1 MVERESSAGGAL
13 SRRSFVRSLGAG
25 GLILAAPQLWLQP
38 DASSATPPEQI
49 HLQFGED
56 ASRQAVV
63 SWATATNVSEPR
75 LRLGTPHDGFGR
87 IVKAETRTYID
98 GLSRVEIFTHHAA
111 LHGLEPDT
119 HYTYEV
125 VHDGSAPRSGS
136 FTTAPRGRA
145 RLRFTSFGDQ
155 ATPEA
160 GNGLASVWS
169 SYNPPQVERMRP
181 LFHLL
186 NGDLCYANI
195 SPNRPKT
202 WRDFFLNNEVSAR
215 FRPWMPAAGNHE
227 NELNNGPFGF
237 LAYQTRFSVPDN
249 GERDPALRGM
259 WYTFK
264 AGSVRVISLNNDEVC
279 IQDGGDTYV
288 RGYSQGAQRRFL
300 ERVLREARDDDEVD
314 WLVVCMHQVAISSA
328 INFNGADLGI
338 RQAWLPLFD
347 KYGVDL
353 VVCGH
358 EHHFERSL
366 AVRGVDSASTATLR
380 PRVTETRTDVVDTTK
395 GTVHMVIGGGG
406 TSVPSNQLLLDP
418 PQCQVIV
425 DIGPQLPTPP
435 GGVRPHRASIKVT
448 EDATWVG
455 SRDKTHSYGF
465 ASFDVD
471 PDAGN
476 GRTRMQVRVWDTAP
490 STTGVPTIFEEFVL
504 ERPRRDRAQGQQSA
518 GLVAAAQTIP

>member
-1 MVERESSAGGAL
+1 MVDLQASNAAL
-13 SRRSFVRSLGAG
+13 SRRTFVRGLGAG
-25 GLILAAPQLWLQP
+25 GLILAAPQVWFQS
-38 DASSATPPEQI
+38 DQSSSSPPEQL

-56 ASRQAVV
+56 ASREVVV
-63 SWATATNVSEPR
+63 SWATATNVAHPR
-75 LRLGTPHDGFGR
+75 LRLGTHKDGFGR
-87 IVKAETRTYID
+87 TVEAETRTYVD
-98 GLSRVEIFTHHAA
+98 GLSGVESFTQHVR
-111 LHGLEPDT
+111 LRGLEPGGF
-119 HYTYEV
+119 YTYEV
-125 VHDGSAPRSGS
+125 LHDGVEPESGS
-136 FTTAPRGRA
+136 FETAPKGRA
-145 RLRFTSFGDQ
+145 PLRFTSFGDQ

-160 GNGLASVWS
+160 GNGLASIWS
-169 SYNPPQVERMRP
+169 SYNPPQVEKMQP

-195 SPNRPKT
+195 SPDRPAT
-202 WRDFFLNNEVSAR
+202 WRDFFLVNEVSAR

-227 NELNNGPFGF
+227 NELNNGPHGY

-259 WYTFK
+259 WYTFT
-264 AGSVRVISLNNDEVC
+264 AGSVRVVSINNDDVC
-279 IQDGGDTYV
+279 LQDGGDSYV
-288 RGYSQGAQRRFL
+288 RGYSQGAQMRFL
-300 ERVLREARDDDEVD
+300 KRTLRQANKDDDVD
-314 WLVVCMHQVAISSA
+314 WIVVCMHQVAISSA

-358 EHHFERSL
+358 EHHFERTL
-366 AVRGVDSASTATLR
+366 AVRGVDPASIATLR
-380 PRVTETRTDVVDTTK
+380 PRVADTSTDVVDTSK

-406 TSVPSNQLLLDP
+406 TSAPSNQLLLDP

-425 DIGPQLPTPP
+425 AVGQQLPTPP
-435 GGVRPHRASIKVT
+435 GGARPHRASIKVT

-471 PDAGN
+471 PNVGK
-476 GRTRMQVRVWDTAP
+476 GRTQMHVRVWDTAP
-490 STTGVPTIFEEFVL
+490 STNGIPTLFDEFIL
-504 ERPRRDRAQGQQSA
+504 ERPRRDRDQQRGGGNAEVASLA
-518 GLVAAAQTIP
+518 G